1 MPVVQQR
8 LLQKY
13 KHYHTHLMIKK
24 KEKKTKRD
32 EDEFV
37 NDWWK
42 SVVNYYE
49 LNFK

>member
-24 KEKKTKRD
+24 KKTKRD

-49 LNFK
+49 LNIK